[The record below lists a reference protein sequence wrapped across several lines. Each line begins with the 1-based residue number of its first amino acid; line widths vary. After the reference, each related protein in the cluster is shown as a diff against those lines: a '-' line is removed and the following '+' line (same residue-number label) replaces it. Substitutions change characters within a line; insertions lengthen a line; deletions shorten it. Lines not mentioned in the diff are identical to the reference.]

1 MEGTYAKELLCM
13 EIHLHGEVLPEGGEE
28 PKGILKIASAK
39 MGYLMSLCWSGNQD
53 DSVILVSHDVWE
65 ELATQ
70 SSSSL
75 QAQLASGRPCLVGK
89 MDAIKNQEYP
99 DQRLHH
105 TQKNNAGLKEPK
117 TQSWSQHCEKP
128 S

>member
-28 PKGILKIASAK
+28 PKGILKIASEK

-70 SSSSL
+70 SSL
-75 QAQLASGRPCLVGK
+75 QAQLASGRPCLAGK
-89 MDAIKNQEYP
+89 MDAIKNKEHP
-99 DQRLHH
+99 DRRLHH
-105 TQKNNAGLKEPK
+105 SQKNNTGLGEPN